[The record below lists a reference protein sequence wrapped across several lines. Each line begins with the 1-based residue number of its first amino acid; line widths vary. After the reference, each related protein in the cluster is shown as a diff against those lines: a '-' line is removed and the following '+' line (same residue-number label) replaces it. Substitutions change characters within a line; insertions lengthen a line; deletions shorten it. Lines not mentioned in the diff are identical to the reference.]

1 MEQNQVTPSALER
14 RIDIAVSL
22 ADIEKEVDARLK
34 RMARTVKMPG
44 FRPGKVPM
52 KIVAQ
57 THGGQARGEAVG
69 AAVEKAFGE
78 KVRADKLRV
87 AGYPQIQPKEAA
99 ADGALEFTAVFE
111 VYPDVSVGE
120 FGTQKVERPTLDVGD
135 AEVDKTIEVLRKQR
149 TTYSPV
155 DRLHR
160 PQGWRGLRGWPGPG
174 LPVRDRCRLDAQ
186 GLRDR
191 RPRAQGR

>member
-14 RIDIAVSL
+14 RIDITLSL

-44 FRPGKVPM
+44 FRPGKVPL

-78 KVRADKLRV
+78 QVREQNLVARSLYAALGFVPCYGYHYRV
-87 AGYPQIQPKEAA
+87 PPQPI
-99 ADGALEFTAVFE
+99 
-111 VYPDVSVGE
+111 
-120 FGTQKVERPTLDVGD
+120 
-135 AEVDKTIEVLRKQR
+135 
-149 TTYSPV
+149 
-155 DRLHR
+155 
-160 PQGWRGLRGWPGPG
+160 
-174 LPVRDRCRLDAQ
+174 
-186 GLRDR
+186 
-191 RPRAQGR
+191 

>member
-78 KVRADKLRV
+78 KVRADNLRV

-99 ADGALEFTAVFE
+99 AGAL
-111 VYPDVSVGE
+111 SVPPIWICMKGR
-120 FGTQKVERPTLDVGD
+120 GPR
-135 AEVDKTIEVLRKQR
+135 
-149 TTYSPV
+149 
-155 DRLHR
+155 
-160 PQGWRGLRGWPGPG
+160 QGP
-174 LPVRDRCRLDAQ
+174 CA
-186 GLRDR
+186 
-191 RPRAQGR
+191 AC